1 VLASRAKRLAA
12 TLYVYSFLDDL
23 VLLYP
28 VYAVLFTDAGLSVP
42 EVSSLYVIWSATGIV
57 LEVPSGVWADAV
69 SRRLL
74 LAGAPLLTAVGFA
87 LWVFVG
93 TYWAFAA
100 GFVLW
105 GAQGALQS
113 GSMEALVYEEL
124 ERLDAGGRYVKVMG
138 RARTAGFCGVML
150 AIAAAGPVFAVGG
163 YLAVGV
169 ASVVTCV
176 LTAAAG
182 LAFTEHRES
191 APEAVDESP
200 GYESPG
206 YVATLR
212 AGLAEA
218 RGARSVRRLL
228 LMVPALAAIW
238 GGLEEYDSL
247 LAVDTGVGVENV
259 PWLMLLLWVG
269 VTVGGL
275 LASAG
280 KRLSTKM
287 FSGILMVAAVALAAG
302 ALSGRAAGFVL
313 IAVAFCAFQ
322 MASVVVDARL
332 QETITGP
339 SRATVTSLAGLGT
352 DVATVLVYGAYAAG
366 SALSLANSTI
376 FALFA
381 VPYAVIAIWLARGT
395 R

>member
-1 VLASRAKRLAA
+1 MPASRAKRLAA
-12 TLYVYSFLDDL
+12 TFYAYSFLDDL

-42 EVSSLYVIWSATGIV
+42 EISSLYVIWSATGIV

-105 GAQGALQS
+105 GAKGALQS
-113 GSMEALVYEEL
+113 GSMEALVYEEF
-124 ERLDAGGRYVKVMG
+124 ERLAAGDRYVEVMG
-138 RARTAGFCGVML
+138 RARAAGFCGVML
-150 AIAAAGPVFAVGG
+150 AIAAAGPVFAAGG

-191 APEAVDESP
+191 APEADE
-200 GYESPG
+200 ESPG

-228 LMVPALAAIW
+228 LIVPALAAIW

-247 LAVDTGVGVENV
+247 LAVDTGVGMANV

-275 LASAG
+275 VASAG
-280 KRLSTKM
+280 ERLSTKM
-287 FSGILMVAAVALAAG
+287 FSGVLVVAALALAAG

-332 QETITGP
+332 QEAITGP
-339 SRATVTSLAGLGT
+339 SRATVTSLSGLGT
-352 DVATVLVYGAYAAG
+352 DVATVLVYGGYAAG
-366 SALSLANSTI
+366 SALQLANSTI

-381 VPYAVIAIWLARGT
+381 VPYVVIAVWLAPAPK
-395 R
+395 

>member
-1 VLASRAKRLAA
+1 VKRLAA
-12 TLYVYSFLDDL
+12 TLYGYTFLDEF

-28 VYAVLFTDAGLSVP
+28 VYAVLFTDSGLSVP
-42 EVSSLYVIWSATGIV
+42 EISSLFVIWSATGFV

-93 TYWAFAA
+93 SYWAFAA

-113 GSMEALVYEEL
+113 GSLEALVYEEL
-124 ERLDAGGRYVKVMG
+124 QHMGAGGKYVKMMG
-138 RARTAGFCGVML
+138 RARAFGFCAVML

-169 ASVVTCV
+169 ASVLASV
-176 LTAAAG
+176 LTAAVG
-182 LAFTEHRES
+182 LAFTEHRAS
-191 APEAVDESP
+191 SPDEDD
-200 GYESPG
+200 GSPG

-218 RGARSVRRLL
+218 RGDRAVRHLL
-228 LMVPALAAIW
+228 LIVPALAAIW
-238 GGLEEYDSL
+238 GGLEEYDAL
-247 LAVDTGVGVENV
+247 LAVDTGVGRENV
-259 PWLMLLLWVG
+259 PWLMLLLWAG
-269 VTVGGL
+269 VTAGGL
-275 LASAG
+275 LAPIG
-280 KRLSTKM
+280 GRLSTRA
-287 FSGILMVAAVALAAG
+287 FAGILVIASLALAAG
-302 ALSGRAAGFVL
+302 ALSGLPAGFVL

-352 DVATVLVYGAYAAG
+352 DVATVLVYGAYGAG
-366 SALSLANSTI
+366 SALLLPNSTI

-381 VPYAVIAIWLARGT
+381 VPYVVIALWLARSKRGT
-395 R
+395 G